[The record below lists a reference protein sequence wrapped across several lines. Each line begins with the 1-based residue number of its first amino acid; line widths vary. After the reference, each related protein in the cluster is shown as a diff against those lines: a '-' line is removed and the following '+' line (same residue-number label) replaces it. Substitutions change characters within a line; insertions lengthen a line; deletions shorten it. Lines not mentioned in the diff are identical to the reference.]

1 MNRNRFRRANSSLPG
16 YDDGAYDLS
25 DHPAS
30 QAQPSADQYGIDS
43 EFGEGVRQGPYR
55 SGPAP
60 ASVGWTP
67 DHPAADEDIISDY
80 AETSDLYEA
89 NLRKAMERKASK
101 CIDIAENR
109 LGRTASQEEI

>member
-30 QAQPSADQYGIDS
+30 QAQPSPDQYGIDS
-43 EFGEGVRQGPYR
+43 EFGEGVRQGPYK

-60 ASVGWTP
+60 ASGVIGSGGVVLP
-67 DHPAADEDIISDY
+67 
-80 AETSDLYEA
+80 
-89 NLRKAMERKASK
+89 
-101 CIDIAENR
+101 
-109 LGRTASQEEI
+109 RTLMRTI